1 MDTQTTTRPEIE
13 YETYQVGVAYIVKD
27 LLNRLGIVEAIDS
40 FMEHQPEIGASYG
53 TLAQVVIINR
63 LSFDPQPL
71 YLLTEWAKQHG
82 IDRLLDIDASWLD
95 DDRLGAMME
104 ALAKHAAQ
112 IWLKIIV
119 RAISQFS
126 VVLEWLHADT
136 TSIYFEGAYEDDQ
149 GQPLK
154 EAYAPQLL
162 QGYNKD
168 GKPNNVQFV
177 LSLIASKH
185 VPLWYKIWNG
195 NQSDDGV
202 YLVDLLG
209 LRKSGLELS
218 NTVLIFDRKGCN
230 HATMLELCKTK
241 QSFLGAH
248 PWIDIA
254 KAKWAQTW
262 QELQSGKLTWT
273 QVDYVARN
281 DQRKSVESRPHY
293 QVCEVTHALKDE
305 TTGESYRLRWIFSW
319 NSNKAELDAR
329 QRRKEL
335 ASGEQSLQKVAH
347 LVGKYNYTS
356 RTAILNRLEKLLK
369 KTRASLYFQY
379 NLVGSDEK
387 QGWQLTWTYN
397 LDAIAQAASFDG
409 VVLLCTNVPAER
421 LSAGEVMKKY
431 KEQVT
436 VEQTFD
442 FIKSPVQIR
451 PLWLHSPQRLAGLT
465 LLIMLAVLIA
475 SLVEYYVR
483 QDIAKNKKLLKGLMP
498 QNRDN
503 PYPTAEKLFKAFQ
516 DYSIVVTRFPDGR
529 HEVHY
534 PKPRPIQ
541 RQILDILAT
550 LPPNPI

>member
-1 MDTQTTTRPEIE
+1 MDTQTTTPPEME

-27 LLNRLGIVEAIDS
+27 LLVRLGIVETIDS

-63 LSFDPQPL
+63 LGFDPQPL
-71 YLLTEWAKQHG
+71 YSLGEWAKQHG
-82 IDRLLDIDASWLD
+82 IDQLLGIDADWLD

-112 IWLKIIV
+112 IWLKVIV
-119 RAISQFS
+119 RAVSQFS

-136 TSIYFEGAYEDDQ
+136 TSIYFEGVYEDDE
-149 GQPLK
+149 GLPLK
-154 EAYAPQLL
+154 EEYAPQLL
-162 QGYNKD
+162 KGYNKD

-185 VPLWYKIWNG
+185 IPLWYKLWDG

-209 LRKSGLELS
+209 LRKSGLDLS
-218 NTVLIFDRKGCN
+218 NTILIFDRKGCN

-248 PWIDIA
+248 PWTDIA
-254 KAKWAQTW
+254 KLKWEQVW
-262 QELQSGKLTWT
+262 QELQSGKRSWSE
-273 QVDYVARN
+273 VDYVARN
-281 DQRKSVESRPHY
+281 DQRKSVDSRPRY
-293 QVCEVTHALKDE
+293 QVCEVPHVLVDE
-305 TTGESYRLRWIFSW
+305 TTGESYPLRWVFSW

-329 QRRKEL
+329 QRMKEL
-335 ASGEQSLQKVAH
+335 EAGEQALQKVAR
-347 LVGKYNYTS
+347 LLGKYDYTS
-356 RTAILNRLEKLLK
+356 RATILNRLEKLLK
-369 KTRASLYFQY
+369 KTRASLYYQY
-379 NLVGSDEK
+379 NLVGNDEK
-387 QGWQLTWTYN
+387 QDWQLTWTCN
-397 LDAIAQAASFDG
+397 LDVIAHAASFDG
-409 VVLLCTNVPAER
+409 VVLLCTNVPVER

-431 KEQVT
+431 KEQVS

-475 SLVEYYVR
+475 TLVEYYVR

-516 DYSIVVTRFPDGR
+516 DYSIVVAKFPDGH

>member
-1 MDTQTTTRPEIE
+1 MDTQRTTQPEIE

-27 LLNRLGIVEAIDS
+27 LLKRLGIVETIDS

-71 YLLTEWAKQHG
+71 YLLAEWAKQHG

-119 RAISQFS
+119 RAVSQFS

-136 TSIYFEGAYEDDQ
+136 TSIYFEGVYEDDQ

-185 VPLWYKIWNG
+185 IPLWYKIWNG

-254 KAKWAQTW
+254 KEKWAQTW

-273 QVDYVARN
+273 HVDYVARN

-329 QRRKEL
+329 QRLKEL
-335 ASGEQSLQKVAH
+335 ESGEQSLQKVAH

-387 QGWQLTWTYN
+387 QDWQLTWTYN
-397 LDAIAQAASFDG
+397 LDVIAQAANFDG

-475 SLVEYYVR
+475 TLVEYYVR
-483 QDIAKNKKLLKGLMP
+483 QDIAKNKNLLKGLMP
-498 QNRDN
+498 QKHDN